1 MSWKETCAMNERLGF
16 VLEVERGERTVSELC
31 RVFAVSRKTGYKML
45 ARYREF
51 GLAGL
56 EERSRAPHTH
66 PNAVSKQ
73 TTAKI
78 VRVRRRYPDWGPVKL
93 LDWLERHRPDLVL
106 PAPCTVAELL
116 KREGLVKP
124 RVRKRHSTPYGAPFV
139 QAVAPNDLWS
149 ADFKGQFRMGN
160 GELCYPLTLSDGASR
175 FFLCCEA
182 LGGPT
187 YAQSRPRCEQA
198 FREYGLPRAIRT
210 DNGEPFASCAL
221 GGLSRLSLWW
231 IKLGIIPERIRPGRP
246 EQNSR
251 HERLHGT
258 LKRGCGVQANLKQ
271 QQRAFDRFRYL
282 YNTERSHQSLG
293 RNQTPAMHYRPSDR
307 PYPRSLPELTYPDS
321 YVVKRVRAS
330 GSMGWVGR
338 DWYVAG
344 LLRGEFIGLK
354 PIDDGVWIVFV
365 GPVAIGRLDA
375 RATRIE
381 PIDSFIDIPTLH
393 QSVTYVPR

>member
-1 MSWKETCAMNERLGF
+1 MPWKETCAMNERLGF

-31 RVFAVSRKTGYKML
+31 RVFGISRKTGYKFL
-45 ARYREF
+45 DRYHEL
-51 GLAGL
+51 GPASLDD
-56 EERSRAPHTH
+56 RSRAPHIH
-66 PNAVSKQ
+66 PNAMSKE
-73 TTAKI
+73 TAAAI
-78 VRVRRRYPDWGPVKL
+78 VRLRRRFADWGPVKL

-106 PAPCTVAELL
+106 PAPCTAAALL

-124 RVRKRHSTPYGAPFV
+124 CARKRHSTPYGAPFV

-160 GELCYPLTLSDGASR
+160 GELCYPLTLSDATSR

-182 LGGPT
+182 LSRPT
-187 YAQSRPRCEQA
+187 YAQTQPRCEKA
-198 FREYGLPRAIRT
+198 FRDYGLPGAIRT
-210 DNGEPFASCAL
+210 DNGEPFASTGL

-246 EQNSR
+246 EQNPR

-271 QQRAFDRFRYL
+271 QQGAFDRFRSL

-293 RNQTPAMHYRPSDR
+293 RNQTPAMHYTASER
-307 PYPRSLPELTYPDS
+307 PYPARVPELTYPDTHII
-321 YVVKRVRAS
+321 KRVRPS
-330 GSMGWVGR
+330 GSIYHVGR
-338 DWYVAG
+338 EWYVSIALAG
-344 LLRGEFIGLK
+344 EPVGLQ
-354 PIDDGVWIVFV
+354 PISDGVWIVFV

-375 RATRIE
+375 RAKRVE
-381 PIDSFIDIPTLH
+381 PIEGYIEIPTLH
-393 QSVTYVPR
+393 